1 MRMGDLNA
9 AEYGF
14 LLLTSHLGNP
24 GRKPL
29 TVAQFRELMER
40 SDKMKS
46 RDISRD
52 VDVYDFVS
60 IGYSPK
66 FAQHIINLL
75 HDEVLLGWYLIQA
88 RKHDCVPITRATE
101 EYPLILRKRL
111 GMDAPGVLWAKGDLS
126 LLDTPAIALVGSRN
140 LREENLA
147 FAEEV
152 GRQAALQGLTL
163 VSGNAR
169 GADKA
174 AQNACL
180 EAGGKVISVVADS
193 LTVHKPRKN
202 ILYLSENSFDEVFT
216 AQRALSRNRVIHA
229 LGRIVLV
236 AQTDYQKGGTW
247 DGTVKNLRNGWSPV
261 AVFLDGSEAAAELE
275 ALGAYGILPEDL
287 KDICSLQD
295 NGQMG
300 FGI

>member
-1 MRMGDLNA
+1 MKNLNA
-9 AEYGF
+9 GEYGF
-14 LLLTSHLGNP
+14 LLLTSNLGNP

-29 TVAQFRELMER
+29 TGPQFRELMER
-40 SDKMKS
+40 SDKINY

-66 FAQHIINLL
+66 AAQHIIDLL
-75 HDEVLLGWYLIQA
+75 HDEVLLGWYMMQA
-88 RKHDCVPITRATE
+88 RKHACVPITRATE
-101 EYPLILRKRL
+101 SYPLIVRKRL
-111 GMDAPGVLWAKGDLS
+111 GPDSPGCLWAKGDLS
-126 LLDTPAIALVGSRN
+126 ILNTPAIALVGSREI
-140 LREENLA
+140 RPENRA

-180 EAGGKVISVVADS
+180 KAGGTVISVVADS
-193 LTVHKPRKN
+193 LLSHKAKPN
-202 ILYLSENSFDEVFT
+202 MLYLSELSFDEEFT

-229 LGRIVLV
+229 LGRITFV
-236 AQTDYQKGGTW
+236 AQSDLHKGGTW
-247 DGTVKNLRNGWSPV
+247 DGTVKNLRHGWSPV
-261 AVFLDGSEAAAELE
+261 ACFRDGSGAAKELE
-275 ALGAYGILPEDL
+275 QMGAYLVGVEDL
-287 KDICSLQD
+287 KDFCALQQTESTLFD
-295 NGQMG
+295 L
-300 FGI
+300 